1 MSRIVA
7 IRPEPGLS
15 ATLAAGRAAGLD
27 IAGWP
32 LFELRAR
39 EWQPP
44 EPSTIDALLIG
55 SAAAIRLGGAGLA
68 AFRGKPV
75 HAVGEITA
83 EAAREAGFAV
93 ASVGGGGLQ
102 KLLGKLATRPLR
114 LLRLA
119 GAEHVPLAPPEGIT
133 LETRIAYESAPLPMP
148 GEMAQELAQG
158 ALVLLHSAAAARHLA
173 DECTRLGMS
182 RERISLAA
190 LAPRIA
196 EAAEAGWA
204 DVRSAAVPREA
215 VLLALARDMC
225 H

>member
-15 ATLAAGRAAGLD
+15 ATLAVGRAAGLE

-32 LFELRAR
+32 LFEYRAQ
-39 EWQPP
+39 EWLPP
-44 EPSTIDALLIG
+44 DPAVIDALLIG

-68 AFRGKPV
+68 AFGGKPV
-75 HAVGEITA
+75 HAVGEPTA
-83 EAAREAGFAV
+83 EAARSAGFEV
-93 ASVGGGGLQ
+93 ASVGEEGLQ
-102 KLLGKLATRPLR
+102 NLLGKLATRPLR

-119 GAEHVPLAPPEGIT
+119 GAEHVPLVAPEGIT

-148 GEMAQELAQG
+148 DEMAHELVQG
-158 ALVLLHSAAAARHLA
+158 ALVLLHSAVAARHLA
-173 DECTRLGMS
+173 DECSRLGVF

-196 EAAEAGWA
+196 EAAGGGWA
-204 DVRSAAVPREA
+204 DVRSAAAAREA